1 LQGGQSFSGTL
12 SLTAED
18 GGTAA
23 NPVRVSSYGSGR
35 ATIAAGANSGI
46 SVYNVSGIAISNL
59 IISGTLAGNS
69 ASGVVMY
76 TDLPGATK
84 LDYLRLFNLD
94 ISGFGQSG
102 VTLGAWPSDGS
113 KSGFRDVQI
122 THVKAFGNADA
133 GIQTYGYFSSSAI
146 GWSHENVYIGHCTTN
161 DNKGIAFKGS
171 NSGSGIVLADVNAA
185 TIERCVSFNNGE
197 NNNWWAG
204 GPVGI
209 WTWDANNVVIQF
221 NESYGN
227 KTGTIDGGGFDL
239 DGGVTNSI
247 MQYNYSH
254 DNAGAGYLLAQFGT
268 ARAFGNNIVRYNIS
282 QNDSRKG
289 I

>member
-1 LQGGQSFSGTL
+1 LDNSTRTSAHNGLTGALSFCGARLLKAADYYFSTAGSDANGVGSKLSPWASLDKANTLDLQPGDRILLQGVKFSGTL

-133 GIQTYGYFSSSAI
+133 GIKTYGYFSKSATS
-146 GWSHENVYIGHCTTN
+146 WSHENVYIGHCTTN
-161 DNKGIAFKGS
+161 DNKASPSK
-171 NSGSGIVLADVNAA
+171 AA
-185 TIERCVSFNNGE
+185 TAEWHC
-197 NNNWWAG
+197 AG
-204 GPVGI
+204 GRQCRHNR
-209 WTWDANNVVIQF
+209 TLRF
-221 NESYGN
+221 
-227 KTGTIDGGGFDL
+227 F
-239 DGGVTNSI
+239 
-247 MQYNYSH
+247 
-254 DNAGAGYLLAQFGT
+254 
-268 ARAFGNNIVRYNIS
+268 
-282 QNDSRKG
+282 
-289 I
+289 